1 MSLNKQ
7 LMGNILMLKI
17 LLTPLMFIFHILVR
31 IKNWLYHFGI
41 LKPHKIDIPVISHA
55 VIAASSRNPRQF
67 IQRRGRVL
75 RKHPEKNHAEVFDC
89 LVLPKTKSSK
99 KYNGLLTGEVKR
111 ATEFASYADNRD
123 ACLALL
129 RNWLIELGKSPDE
142 IMQDE
147 EDDA

>member
-1 MSLNKQ
+1 MGEGKEEELNAFIRQ
-7 LMGNILMLKI
+7 SGI
-17 LLTPLMFIFHILVR
+17 LLSINCLDE
-31 IKNWLYHFGI
+31 G
-41 LKPHKIDIPVISHA
+41 IDIPVISHA

-75 RKHPEKNHAEVFDC
+75 RKHPDKNHAEVFDC

-111 ATEFASYADNRD
+111 AMEFAEFADNQD
-123 ACLALL
+123 SCLSML
-129 RNWLIELGKSPDE
+129 RNWLIELGQSPDE

-147 EDDA
+147 EEDA